1 VTTESILV
9 EESDT
14 RVLVRLN
21 RSDTRNAID
30 RAMVDALGEVCRDL
44 EARPRVLL
52 IRGEGEHFAA
62 GADIE
67 ELRRRGR
74 AEALEGINSS
84 LFERVRRL
92 PMPTIALLDGYA
104 LGGGAELAYACDLR
118 IGTPHTRL
126 GNPEPGLGIVAAA
139 GACVR
144 LVGLVGEA
152 RAKQVLLGGA
162 VLDADTALAWGLLSE
177 IVPREDLELAG
188 HGLADAVCG
197 QAALAV
203 RLTKALIHAPA
214 YAHPLVDDLAQAVLF
229 ETEEK
234 NLRMDTFLA
243 RRRDRT

>member
-1 VTTESILV
+1 MTTEPIVV
-9 EESDT
+9 EAGAD
-14 RVLVRLN
+14 RIVVRLN
-21 RSDTRNAID
+21 RPAARNAIN
-30 RAMVDALGEVCRDL
+30 RAMVEALREVCHEL

-52 IRGEGEHFAA
+52 IRGEGSDFAA

-74 AEALEGINSS
+74 EEALEGINSS

-118 IGTPHTRL
+118 IGTPRTRL

-152 RAKQVLLGGA
+152 RAKQVLLGGTILTA
-162 VLDADTALAWGLLSE
+162 ETALGWGLLSE
-177 IVPREDLELAG
+177 IVAPDELEAAG
-188 HGLADAVCG
+188 HRLADSINS

-203 RLTKALIHAPA
+203 RLTKALIHAPPS
-214 YAHPLVDDLAQAVLF
+214 AHPLVDDLAQSVLF

-234 NLRMDTFLA
+234 NARMDDFLS
-243 RRRDRT
+243 RRRDRA